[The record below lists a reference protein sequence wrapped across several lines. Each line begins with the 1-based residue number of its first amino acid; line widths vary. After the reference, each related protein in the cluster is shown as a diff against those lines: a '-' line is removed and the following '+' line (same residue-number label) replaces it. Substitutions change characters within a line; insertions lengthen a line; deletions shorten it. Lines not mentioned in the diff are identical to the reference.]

1 MEKYRGFRKHKLLNT
16 FHQLRRN
23 VSCYGDISL
32 GGSTVL
38 YVKGLIDRSPK
49 DLDIL
54 CSKDEKSLISTF
66 EFLSKMSPVGEKY
79 YSSYNSNQMNGCVQH
94 IRFKFENKDVCVFV
108 TEPDLYKSISNYGM
122 ISVDHIL
129 KAKEFYLSK
138 LPKNH
143 PSYIKHNIDINQAKN
158 RL

>member
-1 MEKYRGFRKHKLLNT
+1 MNIIKKHKLIST
-16 FHQLRRN
+16 FLKLKRN
-23 VSCYGDISL
+23 VSSFGDISL

-38 YVKGLIDRSPK
+38 YTKGLIDRSPK

-54 CSKDEKSLISTF
+54 CSGDEKSLIKLF
-66 EFLSKMSPVGEKY
+66 KFLSEMYPVKNRY
-79 YSSYNSNQMNGCVQH
+79 YGSYNSNQMEGCIH
-94 IRFKFENKDVCVFV
+94 HFRFMYKNTDVCVFV
-108 TEPDLYKSISNYGM
+108 TQPDLYKSIVGSDGM

-138 LPKNH
+138 LPTNH
-143 PSYIKHNIDINQAKN
+143 PSYKKHNKDITQIKN